1 MNNYLCKTKGGVSF
15 VYTTSKDL
23 SKNIG
28 KHTYYSNGG
37 DFFRIISEIKILDY
51 KDVINLNLD
60 YSLVG

>member
-23 SKNIG
+23 SENIG
-28 KHTYYSNGG
+28 KHTHLSNGG
-37 DFFRIISEIKILDY
+37 DFFRIISEIKILDF

-60 YSLVG
+60 CSIVG